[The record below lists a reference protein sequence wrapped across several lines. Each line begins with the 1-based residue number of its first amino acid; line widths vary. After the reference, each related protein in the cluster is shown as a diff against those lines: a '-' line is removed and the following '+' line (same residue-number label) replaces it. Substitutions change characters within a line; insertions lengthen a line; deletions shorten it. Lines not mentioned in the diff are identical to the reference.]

1 LRDIRPENFFQS
13 ANQSGHETA
22 FIGLT
27 LKVSV
32 DYLELFRGITAME
45 RQARRAQ
52 VLRHAK
58 RIFARKG
65 YHRTNVADIIARAG
79 IARGTFYLYFQNK
92 KDLFEEL
99 LEQVVGELTNRIE
112 RLRVGP
118 EHPDPVQQLRDN
130 LGRVLAYVLA
140 ERELTDILLNHSTG
154 FDRELD
160 EKIQDFYDRIAAL
173 IQRSLDLGIQMNLV
187 RKSNT
192 RATSYAI
199 LGGIK
204 EVIGMISRRRETAMS
219 EFVEEILDF
228 GLRGVARP
236 ELLKFIRPRSEAA
249 QESDLGD
256 AFFLEQN

>member
-1 LRDIRPENFFQS
+1 
-13 ANQSGHETA
+13 
-22 FIGLT
+22 
-27 LKVSV
+27 
-32 DYLELFRGITAME
+32 ME

-65 YHRTNVADIIARAG
+65 YHRTNVADIIARAR

-99 LEQVVGELTNRIE
+99 LEQVVTELTLRIQ

-118 EHPDPVQQLRDN
+118 GEPHPVEQLRAN
-130 LGRVLAYVLA
+130 LNRVLDFVLT

-160 EKIQDFYDRIAAL
+160 GKIQDFYDRIAAL
-173 IQRSLDLGIQMNLV
+173 IQRSLDLGIEMQLV
-187 RKSNT
+187 RDCDT
-192 RATSYAI
+192 RPVSYAI

-204 EVIGMISRRRETAMS
+204 EIVGMLSRSRQTDTTAL
-219 EFVEEILDF
+219 VEQILDF

-236 ELLKFIRPRSEAA
+236 ELLAVIGGRIGIPGAEVKSGIEGEAP
-249 QESDLGD
+249 
-256 AFFLEQN
+256 FFFGRN

>member
-1 LRDIRPENFFQS
+1 
-13 ANQSGHETA
+13 
-22 FIGLT
+22 
-27 LKVSV
+27 
-32 DYLELFRGITAME
+32 ME

-99 LEQVVGELTNRIE
+99 LEQVVGELTTRIQ

-130 LGRVLAYVLA
+130 LGRVLAYVLE

-154 FDRELD
+154 FDRDLD

-204 EVIGMISRRRETAMS
+204 EVIGMLSRSRATDTS

-236 ELLKFIRPRSEAA
+236 ELLKFIRTRTETAGDSGGESAQAA
-249 QESDLGD
+249 GESGPDS
-256 AFFLEQN
+256 AFFWSKN

>member
-1 LRDIRPENFFQS
+1 
-13 ANQSGHETA
+13 
-22 FIGLT
+22 
-27 LKVSV
+27 
-32 DYLELFRGITAME
+32 ME

-65 YHRTNVADIIARAG
+65 YHRTNVADIIERAG

-99 LEQVVGELTNRIE
+99 LEQVVGELTIRIQ

-118 EHPDPVQQLRDN
+118 EYPDPVQQLRDN
-130 LGRVLAYVLA
+130 LGRVLAYVLE

-204 EVIGMISRRRETAMS
+204 EVIGMLSRSRATDTS

-236 ELLKFIRPRSEAA
+236 ELLKFIRTIS
-249 QESDLGD
+249 ESDGEAGSET
-256 AFFLEQN
+256 AFFWSKN

>member
-1 LRDIRPENFFQS
+1 
-13 ANQSGHETA
+13 
-22 FIGLT
+22 
-27 LKVSV
+27 
-32 DYLELFRGITAME
+32 ME

-65 YHRTNVADIIARAG
+65 YHRTNVADIIARAR

-99 LEQVVGELTNRIE
+99 LEQALGELRGRIL

-118 EHPDPVQQLRDN
+118 DQPDPVEQLRDN
-130 LGRVLAYVLA
+130 LRRVLNFVFA
-140 ERELTDILLNHSTG
+140 ERELTDILLNHSVG

-160 EKIQDFYDRIAAL
+160 VKIRDFYEKIADA

-187 RKSNT
+187 RSCDT
-192 RATSYAI
+192 RIAAYCI

-204 EVIGMISRRRETAMS
+204 EVVGQIARRRPREIDS
-219 EFVEEILDF
+219 LVEEILAF
-228 GLRGVARP
+228 GLGGVARP
-236 ELLKFIRPRSEAA
+236 ELLEEARRRGELQA
-249 QESDLGD
+249 SARAVFGLK
-256 AFFLEQN
+256 